1 MDRCLCILYG
11 WPSHAQPPTRNAH
24 SSVVSALQNL
34 SDLLRRR
41 SCEDLLRR
49 SRVAQRH
56 LWEEVEVF
64 LANPGEGTP
73 RCWLMDVD
81 A

>member
-1 MDRCLCILYG
+1 MSVHTI
-11 WPSHAQPPTRNAH
+11 WVAQPPTRNAH

-64 LANPGEGTP
+64 LANPGEGTA
-73 RCWLMDVD
+73 VGG
-81 A
+81 

>member
-1 MDRCLCILYG
+1 MSARKHG
-11 WPSHAQPPTRNAH
+11 WPTRNAH

-64 LANPGEGTP
+64 LPTQVGP
-73 RCWLMDVD
+73 R
-81 A
+81 